1 MQAQYSTI
9 DRLHLLESLY
19 RQGYQSDVIDQSID
33 KLLMLERAAAQRD
46 LENLEQRL
54 RAYEEQYHMA
64 SADFH
69 QRFCAGQ
76 TGDEVEWLE
85 WSVFYEMHRAVQERL
100 SILMAEASG

>member
-76 TGDEVEWLE
+76 TSRVAGVERVLRDAPR
-85 WSVFYEMHRAVQERL
+85 SAGAPQHPY
-100 SILMAEASG
+100 G

>member
-69 QRFCAGQ
+69 Q
-76 TGDEVEWLE
+76 LE